1 MPKQKEGTKL
11 NQLKELR
18 KRLMEKCRELAD
30 ASIAL
35 NRIEQEI
42 IEIQSQIEV
51 AKSAKKVV
59 EEDSQ
64 SA

>member
-1 MPKQKEGTKL
+1 
-11 NQLKELR
+11 
-18 KRLMEKCRELAD
+18 MEKCRELAD